1 MKLEDL
7 KLYQECFD
15 FEQEVWNIV
24 NEWEGFNKDTVGK
37 PFIQAADAISGNI
50 AQGYGRYNFKDKKHY
65 CYISRG
71 YLLKTKG
78 WLLKSKERELIGEEK
93 SDELIEFVEKIHRM
107 LNAYIRSIG
116 RLKDETY
123 TKPSYEKNREETIT
137 ETKEESNGNIV
148 EADSA
153 VEPDGNSFTANAD
166 EFFSEEEL
174 TNA

>member
-7 KLYQECFD
+7 KLYQECLD
-15 FEQEVWNIV
+15 FEQEIWNIV
-24 NEWEGFNKDTVGK
+24 NEMEGFNKDTVGK
-37 PFIQAADAISGNI
+37 PFVQSADAISGNI

-78 WLLKSKERELIGEEK
+78 WLIKSRERELIGEEK
-93 SDELIEFVEKIHRM
+93 ANELIEFIEKIHRM

-116 RLKDETY
+116 RPKDATY
-123 TKPSYEKNREETIT
+123 TKPSYEN
-137 ETKEESNGNIV
+137 KEGNNDDSNGNAV
-148 EADSA
+148 ENDNSK
-153 VEPDGNSFTANAD
+153 VEPDGNSFTASAD
-166 EFFSEEEL
+166 EFFSSDEL

>member
-7 KLYQECFD
+7 KLYQECLD
-15 FEQEVWNIV
+15 FEKEVWEIAND
-24 NEWEGFNKDTVGK
+24 WEGFNRDTVGK
-37 PFIQAADAISGNI
+37 PFIQSADAISGNI

-78 WLLKSKERELIGEEK
+78 WLIKSKERELIEPEK
-93 SDELIEFVEKIHRM
+93 ADELIEFVEKIHRM

-116 RLKDETY
+116 RPKDESY
-123 TKPSYEKNREETIT
+123 SKPSYNNREQGSGNVVETVSEN
-137 ETKEESNGNIV
+137 ET
-148 EADSA
+148 
-153 VEPDGNSFTANAD
+153 DGNSFTANAD
-166 EFFSEEEL
+166 EFFSSDEL

>member
-7 KLYQECFD
+7 KLYQECLN
-15 FEQEVWNIV
+15 FEQEVWDIV
-24 NEWEGFNKDTVGK
+24 NDWEGFNKDTIGK

-116 RLKDETY
+116 RPKEEGY
-123 TKPSYEKNREETIT
+123 VKPSYNSNREDNSLTV
-137 ETKEESNGNIV
+137 KEEPNGNVIV
-148 EADSA
+148 EDTL
-153 VEPDGNSFTANAD
+153 VEPDGNSFTASAD
-166 EFFSEEEL
+166 EFFSAEEL

>member
-7 KLYQECFD
+7 KLYQECLD
-15 FEQEVWNIV
+15 FEKEVWDIAN
-24 NEWEGFNKDTVGK
+24 NWEGFNKDTVGK
-37 PFIQAADAISGNI
+37 PFIQSADAISGNI

-71 YLLKTKG
+71 YVLKTKG
-78 WLLKSKERELIGEEK
+78 WLIKSKERELIGEEK
-93 SDELIEFVEKIHRM
+93 ADELIEFIEKIHRM

-116 RLKDETY
+116 RPKDESY
-123 TKPSYEKNREETIT
+123 SKPSYNREENKT
-137 ETKEESNGNIV
+137 ESNGNSV
-148 EADSA
+148 DSDTTQ

-166 EFFSEEEL
+166 EFFSSDEL

>member
-7 KLYQECFD
+7 KLYQECLD
-15 FEQEVWNIV
+15 FEKEVWDIAN
-24 NEWEGFNKDTVGK
+24 NWEGFNRDTVGK
-37 PFIQAADAISGNI
+37 PFIQSADAISGNI

-78 WLLKSKERELIGEEK
+78 WLIKSKERELIGEEK
-93 SDELIEFVEKIHRM
+93 ADELIEFVEKIHRM

-116 RLKDETY
+116 RPKEGSY
-123 TKPSYEKNREETIT
+123 SKPSYNRDENKEET
-137 ETKEESNGNIV
+137 NGNAV
-148 EADSA
+148 EMETVAA
-153 VEPDGNSFTANAD
+153 EPDGNSFTASAD
-166 EFFSEEEL
+166 EFFSSDEL

>member
-7 KLYQECFD
+7 ILYQECLD
-15 FEQEVWNIV
+15 FEKEVWYIAN
-24 NEWEGFNKDTVGK
+24 NWEGFNKDTVGK
-37 PFIQAADAISGNI
+37 PFIQSADAISGNI
-50 AQGYGRYNFKDKKHY
+50 AQGYGHYNFKEKKHY

-78 WLLKSKERELIGEEK
+78 WLIKSKERELIGEEK
-93 SDELIEFVEKIHRM
+93 ADELIEFVEKIHRM

-116 RLKDETY
+116 RPKEESY
-123 TKPSYEKNREETIT
+123 SKPSYDSNREDSRT
-137 ETKEESNGNIV
+137 ENREESNGNFV
-148 EADSA
+148 ETVSA

-166 EFFSEEEL
+166 EFFSSEEL

>member
-7 KLYQECFD
+7 KLYQECLN
-15 FEQEVWNIV
+15 FEKEVWDIAN
-24 NEWEGFNKDTVGK
+24 NWEGFNRDTVGK
-37 PFIQAADAISGNI
+37 PFIQSADAISGNI

-78 WLLKSKERELIGEEK
+78 WLIKSKERELIGEEK
-93 SDELIEFVEKIHRM
+93 ADELIEFVEKIHRM

-116 RLKDETY
+116 RPKDDSY
-123 TKPSYEKNREETIT
+123 SKPSYNNNREDNRSET
-137 ETKEESNGNIV
+137 NGNV
-148 EADSA
+148 AETVVTD
-153 VEPDGNSFTANAD
+153 EPNGNSFTANAD
-166 EFFSEEEL
+166 EFFSSDEL